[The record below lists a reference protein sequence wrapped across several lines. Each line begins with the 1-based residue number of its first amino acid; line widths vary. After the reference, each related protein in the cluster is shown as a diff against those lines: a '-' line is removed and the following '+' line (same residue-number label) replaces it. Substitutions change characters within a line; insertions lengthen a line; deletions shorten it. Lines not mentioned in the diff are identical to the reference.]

1 MTEKLTKDVKKSE
14 TARGGIVDEETKKA
28 DEEETTKPGGDDGE
42 VKDISEEED
51 EPETEE
57 FYRIFEYDL

>member
-1 MTEKLTKDVKKSE
+1 MTEKITKDVKKSE
-14 TARGGIVDEETKKA
+14 TARGEIVDEETKKG
-28 DEEETTKPGGDDGE
+28 DEEEITKPGGDDGE
-42 VKDISEEED
+42 VKDISEGED